1 MLKNGSLLLLFELIL
16 RLYVMRHNVD
26 TLWLNRLGVLH
37 LDNLIVAPHSMN
49 DLILLHVYYLAHS
62 VLAVILP
69 ATLIRQPTHQVLL
82 PAIPILHVILE
93 TSIIDLFSLL
103 LQLAMAVQLAFFEF
117 ANVLEAWPDQ
127 LPEPI
132 RLTVP
137 YLSLVDS
144 TIGKLVA
151 ALACPF
157 AVLPLARVDIAALE
171 LLSSL
176 SMLFPILKMA
186 SVNITGLQSQHTEAM
201 F

>member
-1 MLKNGSLLLLFELIL
+1 
-16 RLYVMRHNVD
+16 MRHNVD

-37 LDNLIVAPHSMN
+37 LDNLIVAPYSMN
-49 DLILLHVYYLAHS
+49 DLILLHVDYLAHS
-62 VLAVILP
+62 VFAVILP

-93 TSIIDLFSLL
+93 TSIIDFFSLL

-117 ANVLEAWPDQ
+117 ANILEAWPDQ

-151 ALACPF
+151 ALACPL
-157 AVLPLARVDIAALE
+157 AVLPLARVDITALE

-176 SMLFPILKMA
+176 SMLFTILKMA